1 MLNFDCAIGN
11 LISLINDE
19 NYPGSTPQN
28 GVISPCL
35 VAQSSRLMALVV
47 PYYGTSSTY
56 EGY

>member
-1 MLNFDCAIGN
+1 MLNFDCAIGI
-11 LISLINDE
+11 LLSLINDE

-47 PYYGTSSTY
+47 PYYGTSNTLHRY
-56 EGY
+56 